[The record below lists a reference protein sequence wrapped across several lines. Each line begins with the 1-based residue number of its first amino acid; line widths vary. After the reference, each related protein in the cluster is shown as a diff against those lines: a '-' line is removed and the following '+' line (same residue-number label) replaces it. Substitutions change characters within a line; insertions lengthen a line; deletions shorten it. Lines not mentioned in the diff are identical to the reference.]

1 MSLVAPGARCSRPSR
16 VIAAGALASRLCRG
30 HGVPDALDDPAAAG
44 VDRVLPGLRGAA
56 AARGGAGALAAPVR
70 LHVGGAAIC
79 HRRPLGAHSKQAVL
93 ERAVNELAKQVSV
106 HHCGQPQRLGPGVGG
121 HGDALAVLQREAE
134 RERALQNPGRR
145 RRLARGKLRR
155 LGEGEVEQLLH
166 EVEEG
171 PLLGDGDRGQ
181 EGPLASLEQRLQPRL
196 HPECLVVQ
204 AGEEVKVLHPQRHVS
219 LFHPPGRGLELVSL

>member
-155 LGEGEVEQLLH
+155 L
-166 EVEEG
+166 
-171 PLLGDGDRGQ
+171 RGQ

-219 LFHPPGRGLELVSL
+219 LFHP